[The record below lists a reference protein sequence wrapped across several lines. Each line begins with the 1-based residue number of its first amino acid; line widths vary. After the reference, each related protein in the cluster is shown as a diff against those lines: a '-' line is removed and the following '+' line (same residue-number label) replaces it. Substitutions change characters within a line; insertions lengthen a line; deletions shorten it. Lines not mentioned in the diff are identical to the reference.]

1 MNRTE
6 FLEFVSRNFYIGGEA
21 MRLIN
26 NILVYAE
33 QNVAPDDQQAFLNA
47 MLVGTI
53 GLTDEEIKQI
63 SLMLHPL
70 QCSTALGEGL

>member
-63 SLMLHPL
+63 SLMLHP
-70 QCSTALGEGL
+70 QCTLLL